1 MVDYEDRLNTD
12 RLEIEESL
20 HAYQSQHIRNENRE
34 KLVNCVSNLT
44 EMVSIPYEC
53 KEVITSLPLK
63 TTAQVTRIR
72 EAVDVV
78 QAKAEECRT
87 SPLAEMECV
96 KEAAERMDDILRE

>member
-12 RLEIEESL
+12 RFEIEETL
-20 HAYQSQHIRNENRE
+20 HAYQSQHIRSENRE

-44 EMVSIPYEC
+44 EMVAIPYEC

-96 KEAAERMDDILRE
+96 REAAEKMGDILRE